1 MPGSLRVALMTRRIG
16 SMAMKLLGLGVVGI
30 IIGFAWFV
38 WTLPDDEITLDR
50 NADGIVVLTGGTSR
64 ISDAIDLLASG
75 RGRRLLIT
83 GVNPTTNPRE
93 ISRQIP
99 DFGRVACCVD
109 LDHSAL
115 NTFGNAVETRRWA
128 HDRGFRS
135 LIVVTSSYHMP
146 RAMAELAHQLPD
158 VALIPFPVR
167 PGGVQGE
174 PWWANSQ
181 MTRLIVFEYLKYVV
195 ALVRMR
201 VDTVAATTG
210 VSRLSE
216 LGRT

>member
-1 MPGSLRVALMTRRIG
+1 MPATLKGALATRRIG
-16 SMAMKLLGLGVVGI
+16 SIAAKLLGLGIASVVF
-30 IIGFAWFV
+30 GFAWFL
-38 WTLPDDEITLDR
+38 WELPDDDAPLER
-50 NADGIVVLTGGTSR
+50 SADGIVVLTGGTSR
-64 ISDAIDLLASG
+64 ISDGIDLLAAG
-75 RGRRLLIT
+75 RARRMLIT
-83 GVNPTTNPRE
+83 GVNPTTNPSD

-146 RAMAELAHQLPD
+146 RAMAELSHQLPD

-210 VSRLSE
+210 ASRLSE